1 MFVREDF
8 KKETHKQRW
17 WLQRFC
23 NRNLF
28 KYVWGDQIPLMTKH
42 LSKDIMKRSRLPNN
56 FLRNRVKD
64 NRSFYK
70 RHINLCLSLPGK
82 SKKKY
87 NKILNVKKITDN
99 KVFWKT
105 IKPLLWDKSCVRDR
119 ISIRENSEIFKT
131 ESETAETLNDY
142 FSNIT
147 KNLNISWHSEFDSFT
162 EIITEPT
169 LKDIEKYKDQA
180 SILGI

>member
-1 MFVREDF
+1 
-8 KKETHKQRW
+8 
-17 WLQRFC
+17 
-23 NRNLF
+23 
-28 KYVWGDQIPLMTKH
+28 MTKH

-105 IKPLLWDKSCVRDR
+105 IKPLL
-119 ISIRENSEIFKT
+119 
-131 ESETAETLNDY
+131 
-142 FSNIT
+142 
-147 KNLNISWHSEFDSFT
+147 
-162 EIITEPT
+162 
-169 LKDIEKYKDQA
+169 
-180 SILGI
+180 